1 MMGIIMLAV
10 CIHHFWFQ
18 KCILA
23 MYFMLHGVY
32 IRSALTDVGNDEPSD
47 YMVAVASKI
56 ITPKLLECA
65 FCLDI
70 CLITR
75 GTTLKSG

>member
-1 MMGIIMLAV
+1 
-10 CIHHFWFQ
+10 
-18 KCILA
+18 
-23 MYFMLHGVY
+23 MLHGVY
-32 IRSALTDVGNDEPSD
+32 IRSALADVGNDELSD

-56 ITPKLLECA
+56 ITPKLLEYV

-75 GTTLKSG
+75 GTTLKRG